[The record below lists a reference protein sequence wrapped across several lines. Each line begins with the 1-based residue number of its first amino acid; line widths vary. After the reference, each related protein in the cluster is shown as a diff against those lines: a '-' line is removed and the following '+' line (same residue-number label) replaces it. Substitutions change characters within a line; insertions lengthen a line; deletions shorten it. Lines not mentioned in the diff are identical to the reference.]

1 MGGGLAE
8 RPGRRLAGAAPTA
21 AEPAR
26 LIIPPAVGPGSRL
39 DPAGQRTEVRPGAGH
54 AGGLVSTPVN
64 SIPARMTAMD
74 AGKLAGGSEVG
85 LVLLLLSAL
94 PRQRRHDGSAT
105 CVQAWCFA
113 GGRPAGRARGRPA
126 PTFRDRDDPRGLPA
140 SKSTGLRVLA
150 FMKVC
155 DVEAEVEIANQA
167 EAGVVYSR
175 PLKGLCS
182 QAGHRQ
188 RKPMRCFKADVSCA
202 ACWSLR
208 IAVRTAK
215 GRGDGQRH
223 VTPGPASHVDH
234 RSFDAADDDGLAV
247 GENRFMGRVG
257 RDRLKPH
264 RV

>member
-1 MGGGLAE
+1 MK
-8 RPGRRLAGAAPTA
+8 RPGRRLAGAALTA

-26 LIIPPAVGPGSRL
+26 LIICLPSALALVLTLPGRGQRSAPWPAVR
-39 DPAGQRTEVRPGAGH
+39 
-54 AGGLVSTPVN
+54 GGLVSTPVN

-74 AGKLAGGSEVG
+74 AGKLAGGSEAG
-85 LVLLLLSAL
+85 LVLPLLSAL
-94 PRQRRHDGSAT
+94 RRHDGSAT
-105 CVQAWCFA
+105 CVQAWCLRA
-113 GGRPAGRARGRPA
+113 ADWQAGRAGDRRRPFEIVTI
-126 PTFRDRDDPRGLPA
+126 PCCFPA
-140 SKSTGLRVLA
+140 GKSTGLRALA

-155 DVEAEVEIANQA
+155 DAEAEVEIANQS
-167 EAGVVYSR
+167 ETGVVYSR
-175 PLKGLCS
+175 PLNGICS

-188 RKPMRCFKADVSCA
+188 RKSMRCFKAGVSRA
-202 ACWSLR
+202 ACWSVR
-208 IAVRTAK
+208 VAVWPAK

-264 RV
+264 RI